1 MIMVIVIVG
10 IIASIFAVVFN
21 SGMLAWF
28 FMKDQKGMMMETRSV
43 MKRMVREIK
52 TTKDTDSSDILNFES
67 SRYRFVDINDN
78 TIDYQQ
84 SGTNLLRN
92 GAVLLNNLAAPGG
105 LQFSYLNSSGAVTSS
120 RAFIRTVRIT
130 LFAQSGNNAVR
141 LQSAASIRN
150 R

>member
-1 MIMVIVIVG
+1 MVIVIVG